1 MTFRSLPSNRNFVL
15 LLLILIYISNNMD
28 RYAIAFLAEPIRHEL
43 QFSDTQIGLLT
54 GLIFALFYTLFGVP
68 VGWLADR
75 FGRIRVI
82 VVTCTLWSVCSALG
96 GLAGNF
102 AQLALARIGVGV
114 GDAGGAAPSYS
125 LISAFYGPHERGT
138 AFGLFHLGAPLASLV
153 GAFACAWVAA
163 HYGWRMAIIAVSFP
177 GVLVAVVLFIFV
189 REPLAEPRETD
200 VQASSLGA
208 ALTEFFGSRI
218 YWMTALTAGLSS
230 FTTYALAAWLP
241 SFLMRVK
248 GMTLQ
253 EFGVWYAAGYALA
266 FGIGIWLGGYLADKI
281 AKRNERA
288 YALVPCFGLLIAAP
302 FMACA
307 ILAPNWQLSLL
318 LAMVPVAAIATFLAP
333 GVTLIQNISPPSRRA
348 VFGALFLFVNNLIG
362 SGLGPLYVGMISDHL
377 RPSQG
382 DTALAFGLGAC
393 VPVLL
398 IASAA
403 QYLVSRLLGSRRL
416 PAQRLATA

>member
-218 YWMTALTAGLSS
+218 YWMTALDGGIELLHNLCPCG
-230 FTTYALAAWLP
+230 LAAVVSDARQRHDL
-241 SFLMRVK
+241 
-248 GMTLQ
+248 
-253 EFGVWYAAGYALA
+253 AGIRGLVCGRLC
-266 FGIGIWLGGYLADKI
+266 FGIRHWH
-281 AKRNERA
+281 
-288 YALVPCFGLLIAAP
+288 LVGR
-302 FMACA
+302 
-307 ILAPNWQLSLL
+307 LSC
-318 LAMVPVAAIATFLAP
+318 
-333 GVTLIQNISPPSRRA
+333 R
-348 VFGALFLFVNNLIG
+348 
-362 SGLGPLYVGMISDHL
+362 
-377 RPSQG
+377 
-382 DTALAFGLGAC
+382 
-393 VPVLL
+393 
-398 IASAA
+398 
-403 QYLVSRLLGSRRL
+403 
-416 PAQRLATA
+416 

>member
-1 MTFRSLPSNRNFVL
+1 MTFRSAPTNRGFVL
-15 LLLILIYISNNMD
+15 LLLFLIYVSNNMD
-28 RYAIAFLAEPIRHEL
+28 RYAIAFLAEPIRLEL
-43 QFSDTQIGLLT
+43 HLTDTQIGLLT

-68 VGWLADR
+68 AGWLADR

-82 VVTCTLWSVCSALG
+82 AITCTIWSVCSGLG
-96 GLAGNF
+96 GMAGSF

-125 LISAFYGPHERGT
+125 LISAFYAPHERGT
-138 AFGLFHLGAPLASLV
+138 AFGLFHLGAPVAALV
-153 GAFACAWVAA
+153 GAFACASVAA
-163 HYGWRMAIIAVSFP
+163 HFGWRLAVVAVSFP
-177 GVLVAVVLFIFV
+177 GVLVAITLFMLI
-189 REPLAEPRETD
+189 REPAAEPNEAA
-200 VQASSLGA
+200 VQTTSLGG
-208 ALTEFFGSRI
+208 ALAEFFGSRI

-253 EFGVWYAAGYALA
+253 EFGIWYAAGYALA
-266 FGIGIWLGGYLADKI
+266 FGFGIWFGGYLADKI
-281 AKRNERA
+281 AWRSERG

-302 FMACA
+302 FMVCA
-307 ILAPNWQLSLL
+307 ILAPSWQLSLL

-362 SGLGPLYVGMISDHL
+362 SGIGPLYVGMISDHL
-377 RPSQG
+377 RPSHG
-382 DTALAFGLGAC
+382 DAALAFGLGAC
-393 VPVLL
+393 VPILL
-398 IASAA
+398 IASTA
-403 QYLVSRLLGSRRL
+403 QYLVSRMLGSGRL
-416 PAQRLATA
+416 RAERLAAA